1 MVRSFSFLVFLIL
14 GCWIIY
20 FSSTVD
26 AELQPVQSGKSLQSP
41 FSSKQSSGEPVKTF
55 QSSGQSSGQ
64 LGKSSSHSKKSRKS
78 SGKLSDQS
86 IQTPGEYARSSK
98 LVHSSG
104 QSSVRQAQ
112 SSNKSVPSLI
122 KTTKSSKSSVK
133 SSGQSIQSSDGS
145 SQTTGGNAHQHQELS
160 GQSGKVS
167 GPFTQSSG
175 QVVQSSGQSQQAAG
189 QYVYSSGLSG
199 QYNQLTGQRQSGQTP
214 VKSTGKNS
222 RRGKS
227 AESAKME
234 ENQLKLEKKLD
245 LLDTDLKIAKN
256 KHQLL
261 AEEVTNKVTRNM
273 ELEEQVK
280 RLKLQLTKSVSFI
293 SI

>member
-133 SSGQSIQSSDGS
+133 SSDGS

-245 LLDTDLKIAKN
+245 LLDTDLKIALN
-256 KHQLL
+256 NHQLL
-261 AEEVTNKVTRNM
+261 AEEVTNKVNKNM

-280 RLKLQLTKSVSFI
+280 RLKLQLAKRVSFI